1 MSALEGELG
10 NLQETIEECLEQKE
24 YARLRDLLVPL
35 EAADIA
41 MLCTAL
47 GEKVPL
53 VFRLLP
59 KELAAEVF
67 VELDS
72 DEQELL
78 IQSFSNTELK
88 EVLDE
93 LYLDDT
99 VDIVE
104 EMPAN
109 VVKRILRHCDPE
121 MRKSINEILKYPEDS
136 TGSIMTMEF
145 VDLKQTMTV
154 EAAFKRIRR
163 TGLDKETINICYVID
178 EQRHLIGLLSIRT
191 LVLADEDDVIGD
203 IMQTNIISVH
213 TLDDKETTALALSKY
228 GFLALPVV
236 DTENRLVGI
245 VTVDDAMDV
254 LQEEATEDIELM
266 AAILPSD
273 KPYLK
278 TGVFETWKA
287 RTPWLLGF

>member
-10 NLQETIEECLEQKE
+10 NLLETIEECLEQKE
-24 YARLRDLLVPL
+24 YARLRGLLVPL

-191 LVLADEDDVIGD
+191 LVLADEDDVIGV

-213 TLDDKETTALALSKY
+213 TLDDKETTALALSK
-228 GFLALPVV
+228 
-236 DTENRLVGI
+236 
-245 VTVDDAMDV
+245 
-254 LQEEATEDIELM
+254 
-266 AAILPSD
+266 
-273 KPYLK
+273 
-278 TGVFETWKA
+278 
-287 RTPWLLGF
+287 